1 MFVKQK
7 IRTGMVNLSC
17 SEYSD
22 EPDIKR
28 AAFSYFGKVQERTE
42 SVKINKGPQ
51 KLRKIK
57 K

>member
-28 AAFSYFGKVQERTE
+28 PAFSYFGKVQERTE